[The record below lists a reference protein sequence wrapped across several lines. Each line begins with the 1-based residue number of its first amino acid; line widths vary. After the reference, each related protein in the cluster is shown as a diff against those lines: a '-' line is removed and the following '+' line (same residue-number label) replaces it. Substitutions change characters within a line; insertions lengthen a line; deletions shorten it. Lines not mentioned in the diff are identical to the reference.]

1 MGYYLVVK
9 RYTPGQGM
17 QFLLFASLAF
27 YCWWKPE
34 YTILLVASILANFCL
49 GLLVENARN
58 QLTRRFFMT
67 LGIFFNLA
75 LLGYFKYG
83 FFVVDNINQL
93 VDTNYSISKFI
104 LPLGIS
110 FFTFQQIS
118 YLVDVYNKKVV
129 EKSLVKY
136 ALFVSFFPQLI
147 AGPIVHHSEMLPQF
161 LRARPRPVPY
171 LLIIGLTFFSIGL
184 FKKTI
189 LADGFSGYGDTL
201 FTLVDS
207 GLVPTFLEAWVVALS
222 YTVQL
227 YFDFS
232 GYSDMAIGIAF
243 MFGIRLPLNFNS
255 PYKSTSIID
264 FWRSWHM
271 TLSRFLKEYL
281 YFPLGGNRGGPS
293 RTYIN
298 LIIVMLLGGLWHGA
312 SWTFVAWGGLH
323 GLYLLVN
330 HAWRHIRGARGGLQ
344 DSSVSGLSTVFMSF
358 VYKVFS
364 IALTFV
370 AVVVAWVY
378 FRATTFE
385 TANAIVSGMFGLN
398 GILLPDSL
406 LSVVPQKLAASGLFL
421 DPASYRPLADFGA
434 LYPALQDVMF
444 LLGKMDDFS
453 RTGPV
458 SALVTLMLPLA
469 IVFLLPNTHQFMG
482 KFSPVLVN
490 AKNASEPVFAKDSW
504 LTTFF
509 LRWRPNIFWTI
520 VVAFIFAYG
529 CFGNSGVQKFLYF
542 NF

>member
-1 MGYYLVVK
+1 
-9 RYTPGQGM
+9 
-17 QFLLFASLAF
+17 
-27 YCWWKPE
+27 
-34 YTILLVASILANFCL
+34 
-49 GLLVENARN
+49 
-58 QLTRRFFMT
+58 
-67 LGIFFNLA
+67 
-75 LLGYFKYG
+75 
-83 FFVVDNINQL
+83 
-93 VDTNYSISKFI
+93 
-104 LPLGIS
+104 
-110 FFTFQQIS
+110 
-118 YLVDVYNKKVV
+118 
-129 EKSLVKY
+129 
-136 ALFVSFFPQLI
+136 
-147 AGPIVHHSEMLPQF
+147 
-161 LRARPRPVPY
+161 
-171 LLIIGLTFFSIGL
+171 
-184 FKKTI
+184 
-189 LADGFSGYGDTL
+189 
-201 FTLVDS
+201 
-207 GLVPTFLEAWVVALS
+207 
-222 YTVQL
+222 
-227 YFDFS
+227 
-232 GYSDMAIGIAF
+232 
-243 MFGIRLPLNFNS
+243 
-255 PYKSTSIID
+255 
-264 FWRSWHM
+264 M

-458 SALVTLMLPLA
+458 SYTHLTLP
-469 IVFLLPNTHQFMG
+469 
-482 KFSPVLVN
+482 
-490 AKNASEPVFAKDSW
+490 
-504 LTTFF
+504 
-509 LRWRPNIFWTI
+509 TI
-520 VVAFIFAYG
+520 CSV
-529 CFGNSGVQKFLYF
+529 
-542 NF
+542 